1 MSACE
6 FGACALASRVDRD
19 SGLVPLTTTL
29 AHGSGEWISASWPVC
44 RTADLAN
51 PRLMGAA
58 LNYARRYGLFTLVG
72 IAREDDLEAPP
83 ELSGTEG
90 AKPAPVLSPSS
101 ARADELL
108 ARGCRDGEAALRS
121 CGPDLSTHVPVEPL
135 AGGIVGPRRRR
146 KRSDAGIPRG
156 PRRPPE
162 APDGFLGELAK
173 IADVERAVRLGSDSP
188 TGSQSAVRRTLSPRY
203 CLLGQ
208 SGRAWG

>member
-1 MSACE
+1 MSGGQRPC
-6 FGACALASRVDRD
+6 CSRPRVSGRSRSLSTPIGCIQTTHVDRD
-19 SGLVPLTTTL
+19 SGLVLLTTTL

-72 IAREDDLEAPP
+72 IAGEDDLDAPP

-121 CGPDLSTHVPVEPL
+121 CGSDLSTHVPVEPL

-146 KRSDAGIPRG
+146 KRSDAGIPRWAT
-156 PRRPPE
+156 PP
-162 APDGFLGELAK
+162 ARG
-173 IADVERAVRLGSDSP
+173 
-188 TGSQSAVRRTLSPRY
+188 
-203 CLLGQ
+203 
-208 SGRAWG
+208 SGRLSGRTRKGCRCAFWYMARAF